1 MRRRQFLAGLALAI
15 ASGVVSARRVE
26 KLPGQ
31 IILVE
36 NIEGNRALVRF
47 DPNTGRRQRLTHQK
61 REEDYP
67 RLCPDGKTLIFACN
81 DLTAESR
88 WQIRKFDL
96 ITHRETVL
104 VAEDSWP
111 ICWVSASQFLG
122 CNADFEA
129 WIYNLEGKPLRKV
142 ANPGGH
148 PVAGTMAGQE
158 FVYGD
163 LDNDPKLW
171 AVNLSTGAT
180 RKLTGGA
187 DPTYSAPLASI
198 LYWNNGCYRLA
209 LNGGKPNAV
218 KELSKFYQVTYSP
231 DGRYLAWITQ
241 KEKTSLVIAG
251 NDYRVL
257 RSIKVPNTVN
267 TLHWGGGT

>member
-1 MRRRQFLAGLALAI
+1 MLRRQFLAGLALAA
-15 ASGVVSARRVE
+15 ASCVVSARPVE

-36 NIEGNRALVRF
+36 NIGAHRAMVQF
-47 DPNTGRRQRLTHQK
+47 DPNTGQRKRLTQKK

-67 RLCPDGKTLIFACN
+67 RLSPDGKSLIFACN
-81 DLTAESR
+81 DLTAESQ
-88 WQIRKFDL
+88 WQIRKLDL
-96 ITHRETVL
+96 ATREETVL
-104 VAEDSWP
+104 VAKESWP
-111 ICWVSASQFLG
+111 ICWVSPSQFLG
-122 CNADFEA
+122 CNSDFEA
-129 WIYNLEGKPLRKV
+129 WIYNMDGKPLRKV

-180 RKLTGGA
+180 RKLASGGA
-187 DPTYSAPLASI
+187 PTYSAPLASI
-198 LYWNNGCYRLA
+198 LYWNDGCYRLA
-209 LNGGKPNAV
+209 MSGGKPEAV
-218 KELSKFYQVTYSP
+218 KQLSKLFQVTYSP
-231 DGRYLAWITQ
+231 DGRFLAWVTQ
-241 KEKTSLVIAG
+241 TGKTKLVIAG

-257 RSIKVPNTVN
+257 RTIEVPNSVN
-267 TLHWGGGT
+267 TLHWGGGI